1 VNTSDESPKTETP
14 TAEDLP
20 QLPLPS
26 ASPGAMDEYY
36 QLQTELYVWTLG
48 MTGIAFLSVW
58 FFYSLGTGLSYL
70 IGSCAGV
77 VYLRLLA
84 KNVEGLGRAK
94 QRLGNTGLA
103 VFIGVMIVA
112 FQWKQLEIVPI
123 FLGFLTYKAAI
134 IAYVLRTTLTP

>member
-1 VNTSDESPKTETP
+1 VNTSDESPKAPTP
-14 TAEDLP
+14 TPGDLAEV
-20 QLPLPS
+20 PLQP
-26 ASPGAMDEYY
+26 ANTGAMDEYY
-36 QLQTELYVWTLG
+36 QLQTELYIWTLA

-58 FFYSLGTGLSYL
+58 LFYSLGTALSYL
-70 IGSCAGV
+70 IGSCAGI

-84 KNVEGLGRAK
+84 KSVEGLGREK

>member
-1 VNTSDESPKTETP
+1 MNTSDESPKTP

-20 QLPLPS
+20 QFPLPS

-36 QLQTELYVWTLG
+36 QLQKELYLWTFG

-58 FFYSLGTGLSYL
+58 FFYSLTTALSYL
-70 IGSCAGV
+70 IGACSGV

-84 KNVEGLGRAK
+84 KNVEGIGRAK

-112 FQWKQLEIVPI
+112 FKWKQLEIVPI

-134 IAYVLRTTLTP
+134 IAYVFRTTLTP

>member
-1 VNTSDESPKTETP
+1 
-14 TAEDLP
+14 
-20 QLPLPS
+20 
-26 ASPGAMDEYY
+26 MDEYY

-48 MTGIAFLSVW
+48 MTGIAFLCVW

-94 QRLGNTGLA
+94 QRLGNTGLT

>member
-1 VNTSDESPKTETP
+1 VNTSDESPKTSTP
-14 TAEDLP
+14 TAEDQP
-20 QLPLPS
+20 QFPLPS

-36 QLQTELYVWTLG
+36 QLQKELYLWTLG
-48 MTGIAFLSVW
+48 MTGIIFLSVW
-58 FFYSLGTGLSYL
+58 FFYTLTTALSYL
-70 IGSCAGV
+70 IGACTGV

-84 KNVEGLGRAK
+84 KNVEGIGRAK

-112 FQWKQLEIVPI
+112 FEWKQLEIVPI

-134 IAYVLRTTLTP
+134 IAYVLRTTLNP

>member
-1 VNTSDESPKTETP
+1 MNTSDESPKTPTP
-14 TAEDLP
+14 TAENLP
-20 QLPLPS
+20 QAPLQPAS
-26 ASPGAMDEYY
+26 AGAMDEYY
-36 QLQTELYVWTLG
+36 QLQKELYLWALG

-58 FFYSLGTGLSYL
+58 FFYSLTTALSYL

-84 KNVEGLGRAK
+84 KNVEGIGREK